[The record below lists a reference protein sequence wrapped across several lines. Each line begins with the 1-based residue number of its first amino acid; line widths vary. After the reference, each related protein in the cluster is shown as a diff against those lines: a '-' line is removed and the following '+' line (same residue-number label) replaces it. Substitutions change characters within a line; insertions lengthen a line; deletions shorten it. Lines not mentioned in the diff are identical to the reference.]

1 MLQISNMI
9 QNDVIM
15 HESVVEYCNRVN
27 SQLLVIK
34 LITAC
39 WYQYW
44 EYSGIYIALLVH
56 HVADIKYDTEW
67 SIMHE
72 SVVEYCNRVNSR
84 LVVNKFNAACWNQ
97 YWEYSGI
104 YIALLVHHVADIKND
119 TEWCDYAWECCRI
132 L

>member
-1 MLQISNMI
+1 
-9 QNDVIM
+9 M

-56 HVADIKYDTEW
+56 NVADIKYDTEW
-67 SIMHE
+67 
-72 SVVEYCNRVNSR
+72 
-84 LVVNKFNAACWNQ
+84 
-97 YWEYSGI
+97 
-104 YIALLVHHVADIKND
+104 
-119 TEWCDYAWECCRI
+119 CD
-132 L
+132 